1 MVPWNCPFLLLR
13 LKQLTAGW
21 LLADG
26 DGGEVTSSGDVQK
39 LGQMAI
45 YLVPVIDDA
54 TVGLTHPSKAS
65 NGAPVG
71 TDIPV
76 ICPFPDRQKKTGAPL
91 EILSAGGKAG
101 APSVMFARRL
111 DTLAPFS
118 ASLKK
123 AWKAGP

>member
-1 MVPWNCPFLLLR
+1 M
-13 LKQLTAGW
+13 
-21 LLADG
+21 
-26 DGGEVTSSGDVQK
+26 TSWGDVQK
-39 LGQMAI
+39 LGQMVT

-54 TVGLTHPSKAS
+54 TVGPPHLSKAS

-71 TDIPV
+71 ANVPV
-76 ICPFPDRQKKTGAPL
+76 ICPFPDRQIKAGAPL
-91 EILSAGGKAG
+91 EMLSAGGKAG

>member
-1 MVPWNCPFLLLR
+1 M
-13 LKQLTAGW
+13 TAGW

-39 LGQMAI
+39 LGQITI
-45 YLVPVIDDA
+45 YLVPVIEDA
-54 TVGLTHPSKAS
+54 TVESEHLSKAS
-65 NGAPVG
+65 TGAPVG
-71 TDIPV
+71 ANTPV
-76 ICPFPDRQKKTGAPL
+76 ICPFLDTQTKTGAPL
-91 EILSAGGKAG
+91 ENLSAGGKAG

-111 DTLAPFS
+111 ETLAPFS

>member
-1 MVPWNCPFLLLR
+1 MFLLR

-26 DGGEVTSSGDVQK
+26 DGGEVTSTGDVQK
-39 LGQMAI
+39 LGQMVI

-54 TVGLTHPSKAS
+54 TAGPAHLSKAS
-65 NGAPVG
+65 NGAPVEACVPF
-71 TDIPV
+71 T
-76 ICPFPDRQKKTGAPL
+76 CPFPDRQIMTGAPL
-91 EILSAGGKAG
+91 EILSGGGKAG

-118 ASLKK
+118 VSLKK